1 LHVRRAREVD
11 RHLAVRD
18 FDLRIA
24 DGEPGGVGLD
34 RVGAYRPGGE
44 RVAGGGRGRGRQEE
58 AAARQRIDLTCQ
70 SFDIGHEHGLSR
82 HTENLSVWGRIRR
95 ACDSL
100 STLAA
105 VFYSGGG
112 SSFTIASMT
121 RAAIGSISGAKNAG
135 RWASRPARDF
145 CKVQRGGFPGGAG
158 AGPSWDG
165 EGV

>member
-34 RVGAYRPGGE
+34 RVGADRPGGE
-44 RVAGGGRGRGRQEE
+44 RIAGGGRGRGRQEE
-58 AAARQRIDLTCQ
+58 AAARQRSDLTCPDL
-70 SFDIGHEHGLSR
+70 DIGHEPGVIR
-82 HTENLSVWGRIRR
+82 HTEHLSVWGRIRR

-112 SSFTIASMT
+112 SFFTIASMT
-121 RAAIGSISGAKNAG
+121 RASIGSISVAKTAAM
-135 RWASRPARDF
+135 WPSRPTRYL
-145 CKVQRGGFPGGAG
+145 
-158 AGPSWDG
+158 
-165 EGV
+165 

>member
-34 RVGAYRPGGE
+34 RVGADRPGGE
-44 RVAGGGRGRGRQEE
+44 RIAGGGRGRGRQEE

-121 RAAIGSISGAKNAG
+121 RASIGSISGGKNPG
-135 RWASRPARDF
+135 MWAAPPTGDF
-145 CKVQRGGFPGGAG
+145 CKIPRGGFRGRSAAP
-158 AGPSWDG
+158 PLFNRSR
-165 EGV
+165 V